1 MPSDLRKRKAESSGL
16 PSTVSNPK
24 PAANEVGHAASNR
37 QKPTIA
43 PTVFM
48 LLIVG
53 LMFAL
58 FPIFYYT
65 QVMLPDPLS
74 TSILSNF
81 RNKGNTILNALGH
94 TSSAG
99 NGRIPFNSE
108 HKNQIPP
115 ASKGMAPPIIEQE
128 NKDSLPPSGSLGRQ
142 TTQPP
147 DTMAKTSDPI
157 TTSTTTTTTTTTPSE
172 KLSPEKQK
180 KLDEELG
187 LFWEASS
194 RYRREAQ
201 KQKAGQYALQ
211 GDGTALPP
219 QKATPATATAKEEE
233 EGGGA
238 HGEQPLSL
246 DRLPDAD
253 PDAKEGLTPEF
264 WDAIKHQFSADDL
277 TLVLNDMRRTEQAA
291 AQSLKL

>member
-1 MPSDLRKRKAESSGL
+1 LQNKEEDIKMPSDLRKRKPESSGL
-16 PSTVSNPK
+16 PSTLSNPK
-24 PAANEVGHAASNR
+24 PAPNEVGHAASNR

-99 NGRIPFNSE
+99 DGRIPFNPE
-108 HKNQIPP
+108 HPNHPSPP
-115 ASKGMAPPIIEQE
+115 VHGMAPPIITQQE
-128 NKDSLPPSGSLGRQ
+128 NKASPPSASLGQ
-142 TTQPP
+142 TTQP
-147 DTMAKTSDPI
+147 DSKDNTADP
-157 TTSTTTTTTTTTPSE
+157 TTTTTTSE

-211 GDGTALPP
+211 GDGSSSSNPP
-219 QKATPATATAKEEE
+219 AEGEATGDE
-233 EGGGA
+233 
-238 HGEQPLSL
+238 PLSL
-246 DRLPDAD
+246 DQLPDAD
-253 PDAKEGLTPEF
+253 PDAKHGLTQEF

-291 AQSLKL
+291 QAQKH

>member
-1 MPSDLRKRKAESSGL
+1 MPTDLRKRKPESSAL
-16 PSTVSNPK
+16 PSTVLNPRPK
-24 PAANEVGHAASNR
+24 PNEVGHAASNR

-65 QVMLPDPLS
+65 QVMIPDPES
-74 TSILSNF
+74 KTILSNF

-99 NGRIPFNSE
+99 DGRIPFNAE
-108 HKNQIPP
+108 HKSQPP
-115 ASKGMAPPIIEQE
+115 IQPAAQTNHNVGMAAPAEKAGHSTETGTMSAI
-128 NKDSLPPSGSLGRQ
+128 
-142 TTQPP
+142 P
-147 DTMAKTSDPI
+147 D
-157 TTSTTTTTTTTTPSE
+157 STTTTTTTTQRET
-172 KLSPEKQK
+172 KGDKKTLSPEEQK

-201 KQKAGQYALQ
+201 KQKAGQYSLQ
-211 GDGTALPP
+211 GDGTSAS
-219 QKATPATATAKEEE
+219 KEEE
-233 EGGGA
+233 A
-238 HGEQPLSL
+238 PLL
-246 DRLPDAD
+246 DLLPDAD

-264 WDAIKHQFSADDL
+264 WDAIKDQFSADDL
-277 TLVLNDMRRTEQAA
+277 TVVLNDMRRTEQAA
-291 AQSLKL
+291 QAKTH